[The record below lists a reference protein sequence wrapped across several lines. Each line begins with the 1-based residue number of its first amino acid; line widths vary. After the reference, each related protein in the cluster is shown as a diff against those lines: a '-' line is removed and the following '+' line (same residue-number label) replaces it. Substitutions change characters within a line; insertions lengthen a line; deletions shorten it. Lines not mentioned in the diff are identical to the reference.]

1 MRFTL
6 TSLPLVVTVLGLTTG
21 TYDAALAGSLKST
34 EDNSSTNILTSSMVN
49 HPNLLQAQVPP
60 LPPLGSQEDLEDAR
74 DCFDEDDRDDRQ
86 DCLEDL
92 RSERFDDREDFEDD
106 AQDCLNEDDRD
117 DRRDCME
124 DLRDDYRD
132 NDYDD
137 DGDDRRRFRPD
148 LAPRSYKQRLPRR
161 TSVW

>member
-1 MRFTL
+1 MRFIL

-21 TYDAALAGSLKST
+21 ADDAALASNLKSA
-34 EDNSSTNILTSSMVN
+34 EGNSSINILTSSTVN
-49 HPNLLQAQVPP
+49 HPNLLQAQLPP
-60 LPPLGSQEDLEDAR
+60 FPPLGDREDLEDAR

-92 RSERFDDREDFEDD
+92 RSEQFDNGGDFEDD
-106 AQDCLNEDDRD
+106 AEDCLEEDDRD
-117 DRRDCME
+117 DRQDCLE
-124 DLRDDYRD
+124 DLRNDYHD

-137 DGDDRRRFRPD
+137 NSDRHRFRPD
-148 LAPRSYKQRLPRR
+148 LRPRAYKQRLPNR